1 MPISPLTL
9 LYIQG
14 LVENLRS
21 RHRQEYFQQS
31 GVYVSRIQHY
41 NTKEYG
47 PIQTHEVAPL
57 GARLEVRLISLQNR
71 ATETPLLDDV
81 PRSRFSLYCIF
92 QHMRVQT
99 L

>member
-1 MPISPLTL
+1 MPITLLTL

-21 RHRQEYFQQS
+21 RHRKKYFQQS
-31 GVYVSRIQHY
+31 GVYMSRIQHY
-41 NTKEYG
+41 SGKEYG
-47 PIQTHEVAPL
+47 PTQTYEVALL

-81 PRSRFSLYCIF
+81 PGPRFSLYCIF
-92 QHMRVQT
+92 LGVRVQT